1 MLNGRMQLINQR
13 HLIGLRS
20 GKKLSARTFELVGE
34 ALVSFWF
41 WFPVSYALY
50 LFVQLYFLVAYG
62 IVSIIPVPFVTIVY
76 ALILEEKRIKKAVH
90 GVDKKFV
97 ESPSKLIEEYLETI
111 KKD

>member
-1 MLNGRMQLINQR
+1 
-13 HLIGLRS
+13 
-20 GKKLSARTFELVGE
+20 LSTLELVRE

-41 WFPVSYALY
+41 WFPMSYALY
-50 LFVQLYFLVAYG
+50 MLVQLYFLVAYG
-62 IVSIIPVPFVTIVY
+62 IVSLIPVPLVTVVYVLIV
-76 ALILEEKRIKKAVH
+76 EEKRIKKSIH